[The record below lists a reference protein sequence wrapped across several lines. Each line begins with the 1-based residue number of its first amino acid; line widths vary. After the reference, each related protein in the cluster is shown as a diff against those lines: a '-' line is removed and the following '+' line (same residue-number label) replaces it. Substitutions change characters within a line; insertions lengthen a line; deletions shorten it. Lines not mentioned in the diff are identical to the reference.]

1 MTKQIKTIRRFN
13 QLYRNFS
20 FSELMAKAE
29 EEFLE
34 SVTEMDPHGNVLEE
48 SKFDATGE
56 LEERNT
62 YRFGPHGK
70 LDEHVLFYAVEDV
83 TERRV
88 MIRNEQ
94 GLLQEEIRYYG
105 DDTGE
110 RLVYSYGDKDLLST
124 LKRYD
129 EEGDFD
135 YEETFTYDA
144 NESLSRRERK
154 NSAGVMITRMH
165 FSPEAEGTRVE
176 EEEFDGEGKL
186 TSTTVATY
194 NKDGK
199 EINSLQRNA
208 QGKLISSISSVYDE
222 HGNILER
229 KHQDFYSKT
238 TRFTYDDRNR
248 LLTQELFDGSGLL
261 LRKNVYEYD
270 EDGRLIKE
278 QNFEIDTSRGGRD
291 KHFGSRYEYEFHD

>member
-1 MTKQIKTIRRFN
+1 MAQSIKTVRRFN

-20 FSELMAKAE
+20 FSELMAKAD

-34 SVTEMDPHGNVLEE
+34 SVTEMDAKGNIVEE
-48 SKFDATGE
+48 SKFDSSGE

-70 LDEHVLFYAVEDV
+70 LEEHVLFYAVDDV

-88 MIRNEQ
+88 LQRDEK
-94 GLLQEEIRYYG
+94 GLLLEEVRYYG

-110 RLVYSYGDKDLLST
+110 RLVYTYGDKDLLVS

-135 YEETFTYDA
+135 YEESFSYDA
-144 NESLSRRERK
+144 NDSLTMRERK
-154 NSAGVMITRMH
+154 RGGGVVVSRMR
-165 FSPEAEGTRVE
+165 FSPEGEGTKLE
-176 EEEFDGEGKL
+176 EEEFDEAGKPV
-186 TSTTVATY
+186 STTVSVY

-199 EINSLQRNA
+199 EVSSVQRNV
-208 QGKLISSISSVYDE
+208 QGKLISSVSSVYDE

-229 KHQDFYSKT
+229 KHQDFYSKI
-238 TRFTYDDRNR
+238 TRFTYDEQHR

-270 EDGRLIKE
+270 NDGRLLTE
-278 QNFEIDTSRGGRD
+278 QNYEIDTSRGGRD
-291 KHFGSRYEYEFHD
+291 KHYGSRYEYEYY